1 MIPEAQLR
9 TDSPGPA
16 GDDRVPVS
24 GQPIVYEVEVPL
36 FSRSVGG
43 SVVVAFAATFLLA
56 SGLLAFMLAT
66 QGEWEAIPPVVG
78 MLALITSGLFLVGL
92 AAMAVVYRGDMR
104 YRFTLDDEG
113 VRSELVDTTAKTINR
128 VAIVAGAL
136 AAKPGLMGT
145 GMIAASGE
153 TTGVAWDGG
162 FRPSYDAKRRT
173 ISFRNG
179 WRTILVVY
187 CPPDRYAEVAAFV
200 ADRMA
205 AHGTA
210 GRVSRSPLPRMIAIT
225 ALAIGASLLLFPLVG
240 TSEVSDLL
248 LFLIAAF
255 AVAMI
260 WLISLFGYVVL
271 AGLAAVAASV
281 VVDALGTHE
290 SLFDG
295 TVTNLSTFT
304 EDDWAAFAV
313 AGLGTAILALLSWR
327 AIRGR
332 LPSMLER
339 DADSAGA

>member
-1 MIPEAQLR
+1 MIPEAPPR
-9 TDSPGPA
+9 TDGPAPA

-24 GQPIVYEVEVPL
+24 GRAIVYEIEVPL
-36 FSRSVGG
+36 FSRSVVG
-43 SVVVAFAATFLLA
+43 SLVAALTATFLLA

-78 MLALITSGLFLVGL
+78 MLALVTSGLVIVG
-92 AAMAVVYRGDMR
+92 AVAMAVIYRGEMR
-104 YRFTLDDEG
+104 YRFTLDDDG
-113 VRSELVDTTAKTINR
+113 VRSELVDPTAKAIDR
-128 VAIVAGAL
+128 LAIVAGAL
-136 AAKPGLMGT
+136 AAKPGLAGT
-145 GMIAASGE
+145 GMIATSGE
-153 TTGVAWDGG
+153 TTGVTWAGG
-162 FRPSYDAKRRT
+162 FRPSYDPRRRT
-173 ISFRNG
+173 ISLRNG

-200 ADRMA
+200 AGRVA
-205 AHGTA
+205 ARGTA
-210 GRVSRSPLPRMIAIT
+210 GRVSRSPLPRMIATT

-248 LFLIAAF
+248 LFLITAF
-255 AVAMI
+255 AIAMI

-271 AGLAAVAASV
+271 AGLAAVVASV

-295 TVTNLSTFT
+295 TVTNLSTFS
-304 EDDWAAFAV
+304 EDDWATFAI
-313 AGLGTAILALLSWR
+313 AGLGMAILALLSWR